1 MVARGGCGVWVL
13 VSDIDRT
20 ERLWLGHIMY
30 TLNSSLRT
38 TQVANIQVENN
49 VVIRKLCNS

>member
-1 MVARGGCGVWVL
+1 MVARGGCGIWVL

-49 VVIRKLCNS
+49 VAMKEIM